1 MGIGRGQ
8 VARTVLFAVAVEIPP
23 FLESRRPLPNPSA
36 RIACARHGS
45 VAGRSRRTSAGSSNL
60 ALQIPTSAW
69 MMAEFGRLFRRL
81 LPWLGPP
88 TDRGERL
95 LKDT

>member
-1 MGIGRGQ
+1 MGIGHSQIAG
-8 VARTVLFAVAVEIPP
+8 AVLFVVAVGIPP
-23 FLESRRPLPNPSA
+23 LLESRRPLPNLSA
-36 RIACARHGS
+36 RSACARHGS

-69 MMAEFGRLFRRL
+69 MMPEFGRLFRRP

-95 LKDT
+95 LKAT